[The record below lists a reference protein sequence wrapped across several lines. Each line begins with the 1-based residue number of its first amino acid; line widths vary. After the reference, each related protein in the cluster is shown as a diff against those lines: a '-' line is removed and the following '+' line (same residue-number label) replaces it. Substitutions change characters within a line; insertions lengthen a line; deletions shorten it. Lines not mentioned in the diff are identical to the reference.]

1 MRLWSCIPVRARG
14 FWGLKFCGEN
24 FVVRQKHFLP
34 IFGNLPLVCRTS
46 LKAHL
51 VAHLWGCEDG
61 LVRFSVLPCHRAQ
74 KYRNTLKQETRQS
87 HERLNTS
94 LCIVSEETDATTQS
108 RSIAKTEKQ
117 KNITYRRNSNNY
129 TNTQENNYT
138 REQLHRRREQHL
150 PKWRCKPSKNTSR
163 F

>member
-14 FWGLKFCGEN
+14 FWGLNFCGEN
-24 FVVRQKHFLP
+24 FIVRQKHFLP

-51 VAHLWGCEDG
+51 VAHLWGCEDV

-94 LCIVSEETDATTQS
+94 LCIVSEETDASTQS